1 MCGTSSSPALLHSSM
16 ATTTGRI
23 LPCNQLLQRGLLGVK
38 VNLKV
43 SLKLSVLTLI
53 YQAGSRIQAYFAA
66 IDSSFTAFSW
76 YEWPEPLKNRH
87 LAAPEEI
94 YQSKQHFV
102 RSG

>member
-1 MCGTSSSPALLHSSM
+1 MCGTSSSPALLLSSM
-16 ATTTGRI
+16 PSTTGRI

-53 YQAGSRIQAYFAA
+53 YQDTAYFPA